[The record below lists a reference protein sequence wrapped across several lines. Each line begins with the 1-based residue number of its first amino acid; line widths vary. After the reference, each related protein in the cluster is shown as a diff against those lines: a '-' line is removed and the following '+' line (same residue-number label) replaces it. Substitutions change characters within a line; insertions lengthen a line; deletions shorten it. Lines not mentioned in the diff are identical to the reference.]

1 MSVPVPLDDHLP
13 EVILDFKDGRLAAW
27 SFSARRTA
35 SSRTFSASPSPPRTF
50 TNTRGTTGCCST
62 SPRSPPDRRAISL
75 LEDGDPPK
83 LGQKVL
89 PGLASPS
96 RMQLSY
102 ADQKTAKVADETCG
116 LLRRRDAQ
124 VVQEDIQSFAVGST
138 DGAGERECVEDAR
151 GHRRYGRATTPGSA
165 ELKNGH
171 SHPENRHGPSC
182 AWMNSACWHHKH
194 WLVLLGSGSFP

>member
-62 SPRSPPDRRAISL
+62 SPRSSAGSPSYFTSGRWRPSQTGSEGPP
-75 LEDGDPPK
+75 
-83 LGQKVL
+83 
-89 PGLASPS
+89 SPS
-96 RMQLSY
+96 RVQLSY

-138 DGAGERECVEDAR
+138 DGAGERECVEDSR
-151 GHRRYGRATTPGSA
+151 GHRRYRRATTSGSA

-182 AWMNSACWHHKH
+182 AWMNSACWHDKH
-194 WLVLLGSGSFP
+194 WLFLLGSRSFP